1 MSVNQM
7 CSLFRVSAN
16 QEILLHSSI
25 FLSSV
30 LGRRSVQF
38 FQNDFFTCICCSE
51 NSLFFLI
58 WLIVSEMELEK
69 SRTILHIRGQSSSLA
84 TRLHTQFHYI
94 YKIPNTCLLL
104 NHSEMRSRK
113 SWELVT
119 PSSQQS
125 SNFAP
130 AIFKQFQRCEE
141 KLLSLSVNKFMFFS
155 FEIKNCLPV
164 DTLMFP
170 GPLPSRQ
177 C

>member
-1 MSVNQM
+1 MSLNQM
-7 CSLFRVSAN
+7 RSLMRSLMRLSVRKL
-16 QEILLHSSI
+16 EILLHSSV
-25 FLSSV
+25 FLSCV

-38 FQNDFFTCICCSE
+38 FQNDFCTCLCRSE
-51 NSLFFLI
+51 NSLVFLI

-94 YKIPNTCLLL
+94 YKIPNTFLLL

-130 AIFKQFQRCEE
+130 AIFKQFQRCKE
-141 KLLSLSVNKFMFFS
+141 KLLSLSVNKFMFFY
-155 FEIKNCLPV
+155 FLLELRIVCQLI
-164 DTLMFP
+164 T
-170 GPLPSRQ
+170 
-177 C
+177 

>member
-7 CSLFRVSAN
+7 CSLVRVSAN
-16 QEILLHSSI
+16 QRFYCIRQFSFLPCLVMSAVFLERLLY
-25 FLSSV
+25 
-30 LGRRSVQF
+30 
-38 FQNDFFTCICCSE
+38 FFTCLCRSE
-51 NSLFFLI
+51 NSLVFLI

-130 AIFKQFQRCEE
+130 AIFKQFQRCKE
-141 KLLSLSVNKFMFFS
+141 KLLSLSVNRFMFFY
-155 FEIKNCLPV
+155 FLLKLRIVCQLI
-164 DTLMFP
+164 T
-170 GPLPSRQ
+170 
-177 C
+177 